1 MISVLIPTYNYNIFP
16 LVSILFEQLEKSTV
30 SFEIICLDDGS
41 EKFHSENQQTNFLN
55 NCSYS
60 ILEKNI
66 GRSAIRNLLAKKAK
80 YENLL
85 FLDADV
91 IPVSENFISTYLS
104 HINSEA
110 KAVYGGLKYQTEK
123 PEAKLLFRWTYGK
136 KREAISLEKRELNP
150 YPSFLTNSF
159 LIKKM
164 IFESIQFN
172 EKLKNWGHEDTLF
185 SFNLRENKIKILHI
199 DNPVIHHGL
208 EDTATF
214 LNKNQEAIKGLI
226 SLTENELIDKNYVKL
241 SKFYT
246 FLEKYKLNKV
256 YLFFYKIMKP
266 VFLNQLNSKKPSLLL
281 FDLYRLGL
289 FCDLKSN

>member
-1 MISVLIPTYNYNIFP
+1 MISVLIPTYNYNVFP

-104 HINSEA
+104 HINSEE
-110 KAVYGGLKYQTEK
+110 KAVYGGIRYQEEK
-123 PEAKLLFRWTYGK
+123 PEKNQVLRWVYGNS
-136 KREAISLEKRELNP
+136 REALSVEKRNENNYL
-150 YPSFLTNSF
+150 SFLTLNF
-159 LIKKM
+159 LISKSV
-164 IFESIQFN
+164 FEKVKFN
-172 EKLKNWGHEDTLF
+172 ENIPNLRHEDTLF
-185 SFNLRENKIKILHI
+185 SFDLKQAQIEVIHIENPIIHNGLESSLVFLKKSEESLQGLDYLIENKLLSSEYVRLSEKFKKFKKYNLE
-199 DNPVIHHGL
+199 GL
-208 EDTATF
+208 
-214 LNKNQEAIKGLI
+214 
-226 SLTENELIDKNYVKL
+226 
-241 SKFYT
+241 
-246 FLEKYKLNKV
+246 
-256 YLFFYKIMKP
+256 YLFFYKTFKKS
-266 VFLNQLNSKKPSLLL
+266 FLKNLLGKNPSMFV
-281 FDLYRLGL
+281 FDLYRLGY
-289 FCDLKSN
+289 FMALKTK

>member
-1 MISVLIPTYNYNIFP
+1 MISVLIPTYNYNVFP

-104 HINSEA
+104 HINSEE
-110 KAVYGGLKYQTEK
+110 KAIYGGIRYQEEK
-123 PEAKLLFRWTYGK
+123 PEKNQVLRWVYGNS
-136 KREAISLEKRELNP
+136 REALSVEKRNENNYL
-150 YPSFLTNSF
+150 SFLTLNF
-159 LIKKM
+159 LISKSV
-164 IFESIQFN
+164 FEKVKFN
-172 EKLKNWGHEDTLF
+172 ENIPNLRHEDTLF
-185 SFNLRENKIKILHI
+185 SFDLKQAQIEVIHIENPIIHNGLESSLVFLKKSEESLQGLDYLIENKLLSSEYVRLSEKFKKFKKYNLE
-199 DNPVIHHGL
+199 GL
-208 EDTATF
+208 
-214 LNKNQEAIKGLI
+214 
-226 SLTENELIDKNYVKL
+226 
-241 SKFYT
+241 
-246 FLEKYKLNKV
+246 
-256 YLFFYKIMKP
+256 YLFFYKTFKKS
-266 VFLNQLNSKKPSLLL
+266 FLKNLLGKNPSMFV
-281 FDLYRLGL
+281 FDLYRLGY
-289 FCDLKSN
+289 FMALKTK